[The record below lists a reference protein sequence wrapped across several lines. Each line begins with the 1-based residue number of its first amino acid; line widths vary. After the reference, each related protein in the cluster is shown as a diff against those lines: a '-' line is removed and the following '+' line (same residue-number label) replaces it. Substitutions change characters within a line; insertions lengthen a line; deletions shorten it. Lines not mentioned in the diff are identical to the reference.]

1 MTGANGVNNDDCSM
15 VTDSDLHYPSPA
27 GVEKIHGVVA
37 LCGE

>member
-27 GVEKIHGVVA
+27 GVEKIHRAVA
-37 LCGE
+37 QCGE